1 MQLTRTADYA
11 VRVTVHMASIPPGAR
26 ANHTD
31 PAASVDCPEQFF
43 SKVLEIG
50 EAIEGPST

>member
-43 SKVLEIG
+43 SKMLEIG

>member
-1 MQLTRTADYA
+1 MPFGLR
-11 VRVTVHMASIPPGAR
+11 SICLAPAWAR

-43 SKVLEIG
+43 SKMLEIG